1 MTLVK
6 ICGITNLDD
15 ALAALDAGADI
26 LGFNFYPHSPR
37 YIEPEHARVIID
49 RLPESVMKVGVFV
62 NEDLENIQRIAATS
76 GVSSLQLHGDES
88 PEYCKELK
96 LKRLYVTKVFSTG
109 EDFTLERVKE
119 YDVPEIMLDAAGTAA
134 RGGTGNLSDWSKARQ
149 TVELFP
155 TMFLA
160 GGLSPENVAAAI
172 DAVDPFG
179 VDACSSLERQP
190 GQKDHARVRAFVA
203 AVHNARPHQPHHLEN
218 DDEWIS

>member
-15 ALAALDAGADI
+15 AMAAVDAGADT
-26 LGFNFYPHSPR
+26 LGFNFYPRSPR
-37 YIEPEHARVIID
+37 YIEPENARVIID
-49 RLPESVMKVGVFV
+49 RLPESVMRVGVFV

-76 GVSSLQLHGDES
+76 GISSLQLHGDES

-119 YDVPEIMLDAAGTAA
+119 YDVPEIMLDAPGTAA

-160 GGLSPENVAAAI
+160 GGLSP
-172 DAVDPFG
+172 
-179 VDACSSLERQP
+179 ACIMLVCTSRIIWKTTMSGSPKRTSVT
-190 GQKDHARVRAFVA
+190 RVG
-203 AVHNARPHQPHHLEN
+203 
-218 DDEWIS
+218 